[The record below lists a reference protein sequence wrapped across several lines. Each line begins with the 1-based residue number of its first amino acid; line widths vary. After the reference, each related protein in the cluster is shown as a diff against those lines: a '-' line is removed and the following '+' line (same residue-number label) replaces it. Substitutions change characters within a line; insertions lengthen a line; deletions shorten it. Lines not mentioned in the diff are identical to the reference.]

1 MDPACRVHVPASLE
15 GTPGPHPVL
24 IALHGKGDNGID
36 FLDGTGLT
44 QANAIVAAPTGR
56 ALAWAP
62 APYASTTLEEDA
74 ARIDAIVNNLVAEHG
89 ADPERVYLA
98 GFSNGG
104 GLAVALST
112 VRDRFA
118 GIATCSAAVRET
130 PDEIASAE
138 PVDYLNI
145 HGTYDDVVP
154 YAGDLRSP
162 YSGAEPDVIQAAPA
176 VVEAFKRRNG
186 DAARTEHRRV
196 EGMGH
201 EWPTGQWA
209 AHRGIDVTR
218 EILDFFGL

>member
-1 MDPACRVHVPASLE
+1 MDPACKVHVPDNADGSL
-15 GTPGPHPVL
+15 PIL

-36 FLDGTGLT
+36 FLEGTGLS
-44 QANAIVAAPTGR
+44 AARAIVAAPTGR

-62 APYASTTLEEDA
+62 APYASTTLAEDA
-74 ARIDAIVNNLVAEHG
+74 SRIDAIIDDLVAEYG

-104 GLAVALST
+104 GLAVALTT
-112 VRDRFA
+112 VRERFA

-130 PDEIASAE
+130 PDEIAAAA

-154 YAGDLRSP
+154 YNGDLRSP
-162 YSGAEPDVIQAAPA
+162 YSGAEDDVIQAAPA
-176 VVEAFKRRNG
+176 VVEAFTRRNAG
-186 DAARTEHRRV
+186 AARTEHRRV

-209 AHRGIDVTR
+209 SHRGIDVTR
-218 EILDFFGL
+218 EVLDFFRL